1 MLTFEYINIAPNN
14 IISMKRVLEALKI
27 WKQKKKRYTEKKVN
41 KTKLRKVLEKLIFKP
56 DRIIYF
62 NANNPFF
69 ITLLHKICLLLQ
81 IENSKFNIPCH
92 SSVFPRIQQML
103 QPHT

>member
-27 WKQKKKRYTEKKVN
+27 WKQKKGYTEKKVN
-41 KTKLRKVLEKLIFKP
+41 KTKQRQLLEKLILKP

-62 NANNPFF
+62 NANYALKW
-69 ITLLHKICLLLQ
+69 TECG
-81 IENSKFNIPCH
+81 
-92 SSVFPRIQQML
+92 
-103 QPHT
+103 T